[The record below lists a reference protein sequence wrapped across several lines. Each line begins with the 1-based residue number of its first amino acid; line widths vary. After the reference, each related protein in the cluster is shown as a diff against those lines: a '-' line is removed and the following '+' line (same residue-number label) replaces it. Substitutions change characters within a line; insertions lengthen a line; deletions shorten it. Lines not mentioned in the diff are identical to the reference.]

1 MWHDGLLK
9 KLDHLGV
16 RGKALSWLTA
26 YLTNRRQRVRVDN
39 QYSSWLP
46 IPAGVPQGSVLGPLL
61 FLIYTVD
68 LPAACTNIHTK
79 CSQFADDTALITH
92 HSDPVIAASALQEAV
107 SSAAAWLS
115 SWHLLVNATKTVT
128 MSFQR
133 NQDLSITLDGTVLQ
147 QAPKHRHLGVLLQ
160 SDLRWGTH
168 VFFFFFLQSTQ
179 CKAGT

>member
-1 MWHDGLLK
+1 MAHC
-9 KLDHLGV
+9 
-16 RGKALSWLTA
+16 LSNKPKIARTGG
-26 YLTNRRQRVRVDN
+26 QQV
-39 QYSSWLP
+39 SSWLP

-61 FLIYTVD
+61 FLIYTID

-133 NQDLSITLDGTVLQ
+133 NQDLNITLDGTVLRQ
-147 QAPKHRHLGVLLQ
+147 VPKHCHLGVLLQ

-168 VFFFFFLQSTQ
+168 VLAKVKKCRQALHQLQRVRGSIR
-179 CKAGT
+179 K